1 MVTFHSTRLERT
13 TTASFS
19 CHDISADLQA
29 FVDATGIRNG
39 LLVAAGQ
46 HTTTA
51 LVVNEAEDRLLGD
64 IERHF
69 LALTP
74 PERAYAA
81 FLSGQWNGLDS
92 ALLAPH
98 YRAMVQAGPEQ
109 TARLQALPDPLARL
123 VAASVLLKKGL
134 ISPADIQLALDT
146 ASAQGWRRP
155 LLAWLGLQ
163 LQRAQAVDVVAK

>member
-13 TTASFS
+13 TTANIS
-19 CHDISADLQA
+19 CDDISADLQA

-51 LVVNEAEDRLLGD
+51 LVVNEAEERLLGD

-74 PERAYAA
+74 PTGLTPTTTCICGRA
-81 FLSGQWNGLDS
+81 FPPMS
-92 ALLAPH
+92 
-98 YRAMVQAGPEQ
+98 RATPMP
-109 TARLQALPDPLARL
+109 T
-123 VAASVLLKKGL
+123 
-134 ISPADIQLALDT
+134 
-146 ASAQGWRRP
+146 
-155 LLAWLGLQ
+155 
-163 LQRAQAVDVVAK
+163 